1 MDHMEPTRLIT
12 ENKKVKAPKQEDST
26 YESMKLS
33 GIPIKKAVFH
43 KTVEAYDGS
52 PETAFY
58 QKGKPTRTA
67 SMWLT
72 PYVLICEQVKGHRV
86 IVPLANIG
94 YTIPL

>member
-1 MDHMEPTRLIT
+1 
-12 ENKKVKAPKQEDST
+12 
-26 YESMKLS
+26 MKLS

-43 KTVEAYDGS
+43 KTVEAFDGS

-67 SMWLT
+67 NMWLT

-94 YTIPL
+94 YTLPL